1 MSEIEVIF
9 KIAGI
14 GLLTAIITQILTQ
27 TGKDEIGTMA
37 TLAGLIIVLV
47 MVLGL
52 LTNLFNNIKSMFNF
66 F

>member
-1 MSEIEVIF
+1 MGEIEIIF

-14 GLLTAIITQILTQ
+14 GLLTAIITQILKQ

-47 MVLGL
+47 MVLSL

>member
-1 MSEIEVIF
+1 MEGLEIIF

-14 GLLTAIITQILTQ
+14 GLLTAIIAQILKQ

-52 LTNLFNNIKSMFNF
+52 ITDLFQSIKTMFNF

>member
-1 MSEIEVIF
+1 MEGLEIIF

-14 GLLTAIITQILTQ
+14 GLLTAIIAQILKQ

-37 TLAGLIIVLV
+37 TLTGLIIVLV

-52 LTNLFNNIKSMFNF
+52 ITDLFQSIKTMFNF

>member
-1 MSEIEVIF
+1 MGSIEIIF

-14 GLLTAIITQILTQ
+14 GLLTAIISQILKQ
-27 TGKDEIGTMA
+27 TGKDEMGTMA

-52 LTNLFNNIKSMFNF
+52 ITDLFQTIKSMFNF

>member
-1 MSEIEVIF
+1 MGGIEIIF

-14 GLLTAIITQILTQ
+14 GLLTAIIAQILKQ

-52 LTNLFNNIKSMFNF
+52 ITDLFESIKSMFNF

>member
-1 MSEIEVIF
+1 MEGLQIIF

-14 GLLTAIITQILTQ
+14 GLLTAIITQILKQ

-47 MVLGL
+47 MVL
-52 LTNLFNNIKSMFNF
+52 TQITDLFKTISTMFDF

>member
-14 GLLTAIITQILTQ
+14 GLLTAIITQILKQ

>member
-1 MSEIEVIF
+1 MESLQIIF

-14 GLLTAIITQILTQ
+14 GLLTAIITQILKQ

-52 LTNLFNNIKSMFNF
+52 IADLFKSISTMFDF

>member
-1 MSEIEVIF
+1 MESLQIIF

-14 GLLTAIITQILTQ
+14 GLLTAIITQILKQ

-37 TLAGLIIVLV
+37 TLAGLIVVLIMV
-47 MVLGL
+47 MGL
-52 LTNLFNNIKSMFNF
+52 ITDLFKTITTMFDF

>member
-1 MSEIEVIF
+1 MGEIEVIF

-14 GLLTAIITQILTQ
+14 GLLTAIITQILKQ

-52 LTNLFNNIKSMFNF
+52 LTSLFNDIKSMFNF

>member
-1 MSEIEVIF
+1 MGGIEIIF

-14 GLLTAIITQILTQ
+14 GLLTAIIAQILKQ

-52 LTNLFNNIKSMFNF
+52 ITDLFESIKTMFNF

>member
-1 MSEIEVIF
+1 MESLQIIF

-14 GLLTAIITQILTQ
+14 GLLTAIITQILKQ

-47 MVLGL
+47 MVLGQI
-52 LTNLFNNIKSMFNF
+52 TDLFKTISTMFDF

>member
-1 MSEIEVIF
+1 MDSLQIIF

-14 GLLTAIITQILTQ
+14 GLLTAIITQILKQ

-37 TLAGLIIVLV
+37 TLAGLIVVLI

-52 LTNLFNNIKSMFNF
+52 ITDLFKTLTTMFDF

>member
-1 MSEIEVIF
+1 MSEIQVIF

-14 GLLTAIITQILTQ
+14 GLLTAIITQILKQ

>member
-1 MSEIEVIF
+1 MESLQIIF

-14 GLLTAIITQILTQ
+14 GLLTAIISQILKQ

-47 MVLGL
+47 MVLGQI
-52 LTNLFNNIKSMFNF
+52 TDLFKTISTMFNF

>member
-1 MSEIEVIF
+1 MEGLQIIF

-14 GLLTAIITQILTQ
+14 GLLTAIITQILKQ

-52 LTNLFNNIKSMFNF
+52 ISDLFKTISTMFNF